1 MAHGQTRRKGDG
13 LLLSRAAV
21 EFDGVVGAVL
31 LLREERGAMG
41 DV

>member
-21 EFDGVVGAVL
+21 EFDAVVGAV